1 MPSVATGVGAAV
13 GLYGARKQAKA
24 AQSAADAQRQAAE
37 MQYKA
42 SLPVG
47 VTGMFGD
54 VAFDEDTREMKITGD
69 PRLQAEYDIAL
80 QDPAKQR
87 AFRAELEADPYAAG
101 QKFYEM
107 QKELYAPQQE
117 KERLALEERL
127 LAQGMLGSTGGAERQ
142 QALLE
147 AQAQQDRQAQ
157 YEGLEKAQSLIDLYR
172 GRELEG
178 IGTAETI
185 GALPFKYA
193 QLSRGIGSDL
203 GSAAATAAKMKGQ
216 AASALSQ
223 SKSNLYGSY
232 ANIAKGLFDGVSTP
246 GGSGSGFF
254 DFSGDTYGGYNFD
267 STKLGDN
274 ATSYDFY
281 APWN

>member
-13 GLYGARKQAKA
+13 GLYGARKQASA

-54 VAFDEDTREMKITGD
+54 VAFDEDTRQMTITGD

-142 QALLE
+142 RALLE
-147 AQAQQDRQAQ
+147 AQQMQDLQAQ
-157 YEGLEKAQSLIDLYR
+157 YGGLEQAQSLIDLYR

-178 IGTAETI
+178 IGTFETI
-185 GALPFKYA
+185 GALPFKYGE
-193 QLSRGIGSDL
+193 LSRGISSGI
-203 GSAAATAAKMKGQ
+203 GSAAETAAKIKGK
-216 AASALSQ
+216 AAGALGQ
-223 SKSNLYGSY
+223 TKTNLADIY
-232 ANIAKGLFDGVSTP
+232 
-246 GGSGSGFF
+246 SGIGEDLVDDM
-254 DFSGDTYGGYNFD
+254 DFRGMFG
-267 STKLGDN
+267 
-274 ATSYDFY
+274 
-281 APWN
+281 